1 MRLTLDKKWTDRL
14 VQLPESGM
22 GYQRVRVR
30 LKDGRT
36 IENAVALNGQILQI
50 SDEVKGFDPAD
61 ITHIELAIP
70 SRP

>member
-14 VQLPESGM
+14 LQLPESGM

-36 IENAVALNGQILQI
+36 IEDAVALNGQILLI
-50 SDEVKGFDPAD
+50 SDEVKGFDAAD
-61 ITHIELAIP
+61 ITHIELVIP